1 MTNCVGK
8 TIGILSLSVF
18 FSVGPLLQGISLA
31 QSAPT
36 KDSKTTKSSSSKTTE
51 KTSAPTDQE
60 IADAKSKGMVWVNP
74 SSKVYHREGSK
85 FYGKT
90 KHGKFMSEDE
100 AKKAGYHQVKNE
112 TSTAAKSKSADSKK

>member
-36 KDSKTTKSSSSKTTE
+36 KDSKTTKSSSAKTTE

-74 SSKVYHREGSK
+74 SSK